1 MAPRV
6 ESQTALELL
15 DWPDVL
21 DTIAVE
27 AASDAGRVH
36 VRRLQPRWDMEAAER
51 VLSCADEMLGLLLIE
66 PEWAVPPIPGVE
78 PCLRRLGVDGT
89 VLAGE
94 DLIAL
99 SVLLGS
105 ARRAR
110 SDLRRLAAERPLLLE
125 IRGGLL
131 ENRPVEDRLTQSFDA
146 SGELADSASPRLK
159 KIRGSLR
166 RERSRLVRR
175 LEDYS
180 ARLPA
185 RHRVPDASVTIR
197 AGRYCV
203 PVRREGGGET
213 GGIVHDRSA
222 TGQTLF
228 VEPQMAVEAM
238 NVILSKVA
246 EEAAEIRAIYE
257 SLTEEVRPLR
267 AGLQGAYEAL
277 AELDSLV
284 ARGRYSLR
292 HGGKR
297 PSFGAGSGAG
307 YRIVEGLHPLL
318 LDAEPAA
325 VPFDLEMSPDE
336 SVLLVSGPNA
346 GGKTVL
352 LKAIGLLSVMAQ
364 SGIVPPVGP
373 GTELPAFGSLF
384 VAIGDDQSIEASLST
399 FSAQLETIK
408 TILASADDR
417 TLVLFDE
424 LGGSTDPEEGAA
436 LAASVLL
443 SLSNQALVTVATT
456 HLGSLKDLAAEEP
469 RIVNASLAFDTAAL
483 RPTFQLRRD
492 LPGRSYA
499 LEIAERLGLPPSV
512 IEEARRRLSVEH
524 RRVEDLLAD
533 LESRERALAASERDV
548 RRDQAR
554 LEEAGA
560 RVTRDQAELDARSA
574 ADLAEAGTK
583 SERVVLDA
591 RREIE
596 AVIDRLQER
605 YAREP
610 EVAARQARV
619 DSERL
624 LDRVRSASQVS
635 GPDTRQ
641 AATPLSSESYDS
653 SASAVE
659 EGGYARSH
667 SLGTVGRVLEL
678 RAREVVLLV
687 NGVRMTLPRS
697 DLLPARESDAPVPDA
712 RQTERPTSDEVAR
725 TPVSE
730 VDLRG
735 LRADEAETTLVQ
747 ALDSATVGDLPY
759 LRVIHGKGTGVLRA
773 MVERFLRSEPR
784 APRFRIADPE
794 EGGTGVTIVEFR

>member
-1 MAPRV
+1 MAAWL
-6 ESQTALELL
+6 ESPTALQLL

-21 DTIAVE
+21 DAVAVE
-27 AASDAGRVH
+27 AASEAGRAH
-36 VRRLQPRWDMEAAER
+36 VRGLQPQWEPEAAER
-51 VLSCADEMLGLLLIE
+51 ALSCADEMLGLLLTE
-66 PEWAVPPIPGVE
+66 PEWAVPPVPLVE
-78 PCLRRLGVDGT
+78 PCLRRLGVEGT
-89 VLAGE
+89 VLAGDE
-94 DLIAL
+94 LMAL
-99 SVLLGS
+99 SVLLAS

-110 SDLRRLAAERPLLLE
+110 SDLGRLAANRPLLHE
-125 IRGGLL
+125 VRGRLL
-131 ENRPVEDRLTQSFDA
+131 ENRPVEERLASSFDA

-159 KIRGSLR
+159 KIRASLR
-166 RERSRLVRR
+166 RERGRLVRR
-175 LEDYS
+175 LEEY
-180 ARLPA
+180 AAKLPA

-203 PVRREGGGET
+203 PVRREGGGEA
-213 GGIVHDRSA
+213 GGIVHDRSS

-228 VEPQMAVEAM
+228 VEPPMAVESM
-238 NVILSKVA
+238 NGILSLGA
-246 EEAAEIRAIYE
+246 DEAAEVRAIFLAL
-257 SLTEEVRPLR
+257 SEEVRPLR
-267 AGLQGAYEAL
+267 SALEGAYRAL
-277 AELDSLV
+277 AELDSLA

-292 HGGKR
+292 HGGTR
-297 PSFGAGSGAG
+297 PSLGAGSAPG

-318 LDAEPAA
+318 LDSEPAA
-325 VPFDLEMSPDE
+325 VPFDLEMSPGE
-336 SVLLVSGPNA
+336 AVLLVSGPNA

-373 GTELPAFGSLF
+373 GTRLPVFGSLF

-408 TILASADDR
+408 TILASADNR

-443 SLSNQALVTVATT
+443 SLSGRALFTVATT
-456 HLGSLKDLAAEEP
+456 HLGSLKDLATEEP
-469 RIVNASLAFDTAAL
+469 RIVNASLAFDTEAL

-499 LEIAERLGLPPSV
+499 LEIAERLGLPAGV

-524 RRVEDLLAD
+524 RRVDDLLAD
-533 LESRERALAASERDV
+533 LERRERALAASEQKV

-554 LEEAGA
+554 IDEASVL
-560 RVTRDQAELDARSA
+560 VTRDQAQLAARSNAELADAR
-574 ADLAEAGTK
+574 TK

-596 AVIDRLQER
+596 VVIDRLRAE
-605 YAREP
+605 YAQDP
-610 EVAARQARV
+610 EVAARRARV

-624 LDRVRSASQVS
+624 LDRVRSEAEVARPDHLPAAARRPSEGS
-635 GPDTRQ
+635 G
-641 AATPLSSESYDS
+641 S
-653 SASAVE
+653 SAGPVE
-659 EGGYARSH
+659 EGGYARSQ
-667 SLGTVGRVLEL
+667 SLGAVGRVLEL
-678 RAREVVLLV
+678 RARAAVLLV

-697 DLLPARESDAPVPDA
+697 DLLPARSSDAPMPEA
-712 RQTERPTSDEVAR
+712 LLAERPPSDAVAR
-725 TPVSE
+725 AAASE

-735 LRADEAETTLVQ
+735 LRADEAETTLAL

-759 LRVIHGKGTGVLRA
+759 LRIIHGKGTGVLRA

-784 APRFRIADPE
+784 APQFRIADPE
-794 EGGTGVTIVEFR
+794 EGGTGVTIVEFQ